1 MHICS
6 LALNLEQSFIY
17 LFIYLFK
24 HNFFYYYLLSRKNS
38 DLELT
43 TIEFIKKVYLKIN

>member
-1 MHICS
+1 MFI
-6 LALNLEQSFIY
+6 SFKFRTVFD

-24 HNFFYYYLLSRKNS
+24 HNFFYYYLSSRKNS